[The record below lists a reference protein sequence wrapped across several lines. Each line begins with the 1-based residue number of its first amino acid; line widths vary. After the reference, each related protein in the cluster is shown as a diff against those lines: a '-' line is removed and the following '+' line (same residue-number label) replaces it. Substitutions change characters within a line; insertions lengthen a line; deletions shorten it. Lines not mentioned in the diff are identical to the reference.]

1 MVFFSDPENLLVVHY
16 SQLRN
21 NTEAEVKKVLE
32 FLEISVTNST
42 MQCVMKHRE
51 GRYHRQ
57 KKQKQDLEEVFD
69 RYIYFFL
76 TSFKM
81 LLKGQMKAIKHVL
94 FQTSFIKGLDINV
107 MNYVKSRQPAKS
119 KSEPS

>member
-1 MVFFSDPENLLVVHY
+1 
-16 SQLRN
+16 
-21 NTEAEVKKVLE
+21 
-32 FLEISVTNST
+32 

-69 RYIYFFL
+69 RYLYFFQ

-81 LLKGQMKAIKHVL
+81 LLKGQIKAIKHVL
-94 FQTSFIKGLDINV
+94 FQTSSFIKGLEINV
-107 MNYVKSRQPAKS
+107 MNYVKSRKPAKS
-119 KSEPS
+119 KNAKSEPS